1 MDYAIE
7 TEALTCR
14 YGRTR
19 AVDDLTMHVPTGSIY
34 ALLGP
39 NGAGKTTT
47 LKTLMNLRQPTSG
60 AARASSAS
68 TPARSARPISPAS
81 ATCPRTSGSRRT

>member
-1 MDYAIE
+1 MDCAIE

-19 AVDDLTMHVPTGSIY
+19 AVDQLTMRVPAGSIY

-47 LKTLMNLRQPTSG
+47 LKTLMNLR
-60 AARASSAS
+60 
-68 TPARSARPISPAS
+68 TPASGWARVL
-81 ATCPRTSGSRRT
+81 GVRRLSLIHI

>member
-7 TEALTCR
+7 TERLTCR

-19 AVDDLTMHVPTGSIY
+19 AVADLTMHVPAGSIY

-47 LKTLMNLRQPTSG
+47 LKTLMNLRQPTERRG
-60 AARASSAS
+60 PR
-68 TPARSARPISPAS
+68 PRRRFRARSVRPISPAS
-81 ATCPRTSGSRRT
+81 ATCPRTSGSPRT